1 MKKKLLTISFFIF
14 FTLPIPVAIFAW
26 FWTSIRFFI
35 CMMTGKTLVETVS
48 MFIGALIGG
57 TYIISY
63 LIALIKTCKEK
74 KITKISL
81 LPLFHCAV
89 AVIYVISLTPTA
101 IYISETTEHFGFAK
115 KDFTVV
121 EEIDT
126 HGEFH
131 GDGSYYLILDCSDN
145 KDKALEKVKNW
156 NKLPLSENL
165 NNVMYGN
172 SLTEEAHLPTIE
184 NGYYKFKDRQTDS
197 TDDSDLSDKASYNF
211 SLAIYDSDTDKM
223 YYFDFDT

>member
-14 FTLPIPVAIFAW
+14 FALPIPMAIFGW
-26 FWTSIRFFI
+26 FWTSIRFLI
-35 CMMTGKTLVETVS
+35 CIMTDKMLIETVS

-63 LIALIKTCKEK
+63 LIALIKTCKYK
-74 KITKISL
+74 KITKLSL

-121 EEIDT
+121 EDIDT
-126 HGEFH
+126 HGGFH

-165 NNVMYGN
+165 NNMMYGH
-172 SLTEEAHLPTIE
+172 SLTEDAHLPIIE
-184 NGYYKFKDRQTDS
+184 NGYYMFKDRQTDS
-197 TDDSDLSDKASYNF
+197 TDDSELFDKASYNF
-211 SLAIYDSDTDKM
+211 SIAIYDSDTDRM
-223 YYFDFDT
+223 YYYDFDT

>member
-1 MKKKLLTISFFIF
+1 MKKKLLTISFFMF
-14 FTLPIPVAIFAW
+14 FALPIPVAIFAW

-35 CMMTGKTLVETVS
+35 CMMTDKTLVETVS

-63 LIALIKTCKEK
+63 LIALFLTCKNK

-126 HGEFH
+126 HGGFH

-165 NNVMYGN
+165 NNIMYGN

-184 NGYYKFKDRQTDS
+184 NGYYMFKDRQTDS
-197 TDDSDLSDKASYNF
+197 TDDSELFDEASYNF
-211 SLAIYDSDTDKM
+211 SIAIYDSDTDKM

>member
-14 FTLPIPVAIFAW
+14 FALPIPVAIFAW

-48 MFIGALIGG
+48 MFAGALIGG

-89 AVIYVISLTPTA
+89 AVIYVISLTPAA

-126 HGEFH
+126 HGGFH
-131 GDGSYYLILDCSDN
+131 GDGSYFLILDCSDN

-172 SLTEEAHLPTIE
+172 SLTEEAHLPIIE
-184 NGYYKFKDRQTDS
+184 NGYYMFKDRQTDG
-197 TDDSDLSDKASYNF
+197 TDDSAIFDKASYNF
-211 SLAIYDSDTDKM
+211 SIAFYDSDTDKM

>member
-1 MKKKLLTISFFIF
+1 
-14 FTLPIPVAIFAW
+14 
-26 FWTSIRFFI
+26 
-35 CMMTGKTLVETVS
+35 MTDKTLVETVS
-48 MFIGALIGG
+48 MFAGALIGG

-74 KITKISL
+74 KITKMSL

-126 HGEFH
+126 HGGFH

-165 NNVMYGN
+165 NNIMYGN
-172 SLTEEAHLPTIE
+172 SLTEETHLPIIE
-184 NGYYKFKDRQTDS
+184 NGYYMFKDRQTDS
-197 TDDSDLSDKASYNF
+197 TDDSAIFDKASYNF
-211 SLAIYDSDTDKM
+211 SIAIYDSDTDKM